1 MQATAPPAAVA
12 LVGLLAAGSLAM
24 WLLAVRRLRAG
35 EPLVPPEPRRPVPW
49 GGIEVLLIV
58 LGYLFASGLAAIYF
72 VVPVGEGATVSV
84 VSSLS
89 VAITG
94 LASLLVVGAAVMLL
108 RRAAGSTWRDLGLS
122 GQHLLPDVR
131 LGLAAGLAI
140 TAPVYAI
147 QSIFT
152 TLFKFESEH
161 PLIEMVERGQD
172 VTIFAVAVF
181 LAVGV
186 APLAEEFLFRVLL
199 QGWLEARQ
207 TRGMAER
214 QLNAEMLGNIAA
226 KVENAESPQLV
237 SVDPDNPY
245 AAPPAI
251 PLSLPNSA
259 VPTPTPS
266 AATLDAQIDVVAGQL
281 VPGWAPLVT
290 SAVIFALLHAT
301 QGPDPIALLP
311 LALVLGYLYRQ
322 THRLMPSLVAH
333 AFLNGTSMLLL
344 WLQLA

>member
-35 EPLVPPEPRRPVPW
+35 EPLVPFEPRRPVPW

-58 LGYLFASGLAAIYF
+58 LGYLFANGLAAIYF
-72 VVPVGEGATVSV
+72 VAPIGEDATASV
-84 VSSLS
+84 VSSLTLT
-89 VAITG
+89 ITG
-94 LASLLVVGAAVMLL
+94 LASLLVIAAGAVLL
-108 RRAAGSTWRDLGLS
+108 WRAAGATWRDLGLS
-122 GQHLLPDVR
+122 RRHWLPDVR

-161 PLIEMVERGQD
+161 PLIEMVERGQNF
-172 VTIFAVAVF
+172 TIFAVAVF

-186 APLAEEFLFRVLL
+186 APLAEEFLFRILL

-207 TRGMAER
+207 MRGRAER
-214 QLNAEMLGNIAA
+214 QLNAEMLENIAA
-226 KVENAESPQLV
+226 KVENAESSQLV
-237 SVDPDNPY
+237 SVDSDNPY

-251 PLSLPNSA
+251 
-259 VPTPTPS
+259 
-266 AATLDAQIDVVAGQL
+266 ATSTMPIDAQADTTIDLVAGQL
-281 VPGWAPLVT
+281 MPGWAPLIT

-322 THRLMPSLVAH
+322 THRLVPSLVAH
-333 AFLNGTSMLLL
+333 AFLNATSMLLL
-344 WLQLA
+344 WLNLA

>member
-84 VSSLS
+84 VSSLTL
-89 VAITG
+89 AITG
-94 LASLLVVGAAVMLL
+94 LASLLVVGAGVMLL
-108 RRAAGSTWRDLGLS
+108 RRAAGSTWRDLGLA

-161 PLIEMVERGQD
+161 PLIEMVERGQNF
-172 VTIFAVAVF
+172 TIFAVAVF

-186 APLAEEFLFRVLL
+186 APLAEEFLFRILL

-207 TRGMAER
+207 MRGRAER
-214 QLNAEMLGNIAA
+214 QLNAEMLENIAA
-226 KVENAESPQLV
+226 KVENAESSQLV
-237 SVDPDNPY
+237 SVDSDNPY

-251 PLSLPNSA
+251 
-259 VPTPTPS
+259 
-266 AATLDAQIDVVAGQL
+266 ATSTMPIDAQADTTIDLVAGQL
-281 VPGWAPLVT
+281 MPGWAPLIT

-322 THRLMPSLVAH
+322 THRLVPSLVAH
-333 AFLNGTSMLLL
+333 AFLNATSMLLL
-344 WLQLA
+344 WLNLA

>member
-35 EPLVPPEPRRPVPW
+35 EPLVPFEPRRPVPW

-58 LGYLFASGLAAIYF
+58 LGYLFANGLAAIYF
-72 VVPVGEGATVSV
+72 VAPVGEDATVSV
-84 VSSLS
+84 VSSLTL
-89 VAITG
+89 AITG
-94 LASLLVVGAAVMLL
+94 LASLLVIAAGAVLL
-108 RRAAGSTWRDLGLS
+108 WRAAGATWRDLGLS
-122 GQHLLPDVR
+122 RRHLLPDVR

-161 PLIEMVERGQD
+161 PLIEMVERGQNF
-172 VTIFAVAVF
+172 TIFAVAVF

-214 QLNAEMLGNIAA
+214 QLNAGILGNSATR
-226 KVENAESPQLV
+226 VENAESPAAV
-237 SVDPDNPY
+237 SVDSDNPY

-259 VPTPTPS
+259 APTPN
-266 AATLDAQIDVVAGQL
+266 AATLDAQIALVAGQL

-322 THRLMPSLVAH
+322 THRLVPSLVAH
-333 AFLNGTSMLLL
+333 AFLNATSMLLL
-344 WLQLA
+344 WLNLA

>member
-1 MQATAPPAAVA
+1 
-12 LVGLLAAGSLAM
+12 M

-35 EPLVPPEPRRPVPW
+35 EPLVPFELRRPVPW

-58 LGYLFASGLAAIYF
+58 LGYLVASGLTALYF
-72 VVPVGEGATVSV
+72 VIPIGEGAAVSV

-89 VAITG
+89 LAITG
-94 LASLLVVGAAVMLL
+94 LASLLVIGCGALLL
-108 RRAAGSTWRDLGLS
+108 RRVAGATWRDLGLS
-122 GQHLLPDVR
+122 RRHLLPDVR

-152 TLFKFESEH
+152 TLFKFKSEH
-161 PLIEMVERGQD
+161 PLIEMVERGQSF
-172 VTIFAVAVF
+172 TIFAVAVY

-199 QGWLEARQ
+199 QGWLEAWL
-207 TRGMAER
+207 TRRAAER
-214 QLNAEMLGNIAA
+214 QLNAAMLENVAA
-226 KVENAESPQLV
+226 KVDNAESPTAV
-237 SVDPDNPY
+237 SVDSDNPY
-245 AAPPAI
+245 AAPLAMPVSSQTSASP
-251 PLSLPNSA
+251 PLSGMSI
-259 VPTPTPS
+259 
-266 AATLDAQIDVVAGQL
+266 DAQLDLVAGQL

-301 QGPDPIALLP
+301 QGPDPVALLP

-322 THRLMPSLVAH
+322 THRLVPSLVAH
-333 AFLNGTSMLLL
+333 AFLNATSMLLL